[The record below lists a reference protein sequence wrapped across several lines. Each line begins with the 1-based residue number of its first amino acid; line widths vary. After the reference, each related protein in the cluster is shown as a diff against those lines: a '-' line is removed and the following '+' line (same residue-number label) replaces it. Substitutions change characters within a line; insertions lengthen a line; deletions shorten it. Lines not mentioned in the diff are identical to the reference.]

1 MSKADYSVEDF
12 ILDPDFRSWILQN
25 DQQTGAYWADFLGK
39 HPEKVSDI
47 KQARHLLIHLS
58 KKKTGLPNVAKE
70 EIWTAI
76 TEQMDRQTRS
86 GSTAKVVSLDSWS
99 AIQQY
104 NQENAR
110 KKQTAGRWKVA
121 AVFFLLGGLS
131 YFLGK
136 TLLPEAVK
144 PVMASVPEI
153 EVLQAPLG
161 VKSTIRL
168 EDGSVVFLNSG
179 SKISYIKGFTDTL
192 RLLTLEGE
200 AYFEVAPD
208 STKPFIVQTDA
219 ISTRALGTEFNVSSF
234 PGEPVSV
241 SLVKGE
247 VLVSHE
253 QAALQQRLLPGE
265 EVRASSED
273 KELTKSQF
281 DSEEV
286 LSWMNKTL
294 IFDKSPF
301 PMASRKLEAWF
312 GVELIFQNSIPKD
325 LQVSGKFI
333 DESLENI
340 LKGLSYSSRFSYR
353 IEGKK
358 IHIHF
363 NP

>member
-25 DQQTGAYWADFLGK
+25 DRQTGAYWEDFLGK
-39 HPEKVSDI
+39 HPEKISDI

-58 KKKTGLPNVAKE
+58 KKKTGLPSTAKE
-70 EIWTAI
+70 EIWIAI
-76 TEQMDRQTRS
+76 SEQLDRQTQPS
-86 GSTAKVVSLDSWS
+86 SAAKVVSLDSWS

-110 KKQTAGRWKVA
+110 KKQAEGRWKVA
-121 AVFFLLGGLS
+121 AVFFLLAGMS

-136 TLLPEAVK
+136 TLMPEAVK
-144 PVMASVPEI
+144 PAVAVVPEI
-153 EVLQAPLG
+153 EVFQAPPG
-161 VKSTIRL
+161 VKSTITL
-168 EDGSVVFLNSG
+168 EDGSIVFLNSG
-179 SKISYIKGFTDTL
+179 SKISYTKGFTDTL

-200 AYFEVAPD
+200 AYFEVAHD
-208 STKPFIVQTDA
+208 SVRPFVVQTGA

-234 PGEPVSV
+234 PGERVSV

-247 VLVSHE
+247 VLVRNE
-253 QAALQQRLLPGE
+253 QAALEQRLLPGE
-265 EVRASSED
+265 GIAASSED
-273 KELTKSQF
+273 KVLAKSLF
-281 DSEEV
+281 NSEEV

-301 PMASRKLEAWF
+301 PIASRKLEAWF
-312 GVELIFQNSIPKD
+312 GVELIFQNSAPKD
-325 LQVSGKFI
+325 LHVSGKFV

-358 IHIHF
+358 VYIQF
-363 NP
+363 NL

>member
-12 ILDPDFRSWILQN
+12 ILDPEFRSWILQN
-25 DQQTGAYWADFLGK
+25 DRQTGVYWEDFLGK
-39 HPEKVSDI
+39 HPEKVADI
-47 KQARHLLIHLS
+47 KQARRLLIHLS
-58 KKKTGLPNVAKE
+58 KKKTELSNLAKE

-76 TEQMDRQTRS
+76 SEQMNREIRS
-86 GSTAKVVSLDSWS
+86 GDTKVVSLDSWS

-104 NQENAR
+104 NQESAR
-110 KKQTAGRWKVA
+110 KTQRVWRRKFA
-121 AVFFLLGGLS
+121 AVFIALAGLG

-136 TLLPEAVK
+136 TLVPNAEKTVEAEAPLV
-144 PVMASVPEI
+144 

-161 VKSTIRL
+161 VKSTITL

-179 SKISYIKGFTDTL
+179 SKISYTKGFTDTL

-200 AYFEVAPD
+200 AYFEVAHD
-208 STKPFIVQTDA
+208 SIRPFIVQSGA

-234 PGEPVSV
+234 AGERVSV

-247 VLVSHE
+247 VLVRNE
-253 QAALQQRLLPGE
+253 RAALEQTLLPGE
-265 EVRASSED
+265 EIEASPED
-273 KELTKSQF
+273 TKLVKSQF

-301 PMASRKLEAWF
+301 PIAGKKLEAWF
-312 GVELIFQNSIPKD
+312 GVELIYQNSIPTD
-325 LQVSGKFI
+325 LHVSGKFV

-358 IHIHF
+358 AFIRF
-363 NP
+363 NS

>member
-25 DQQTGAYWADFLGK
+25 DRQAGAYWEEFLGK

-58 KKKTGLPNVAKE
+58 QKKTTLSSMVKE
-70 EIWTAI
+70 EMWTAI
-76 TEQMDRQTRS
+76 SVQMDQQPLSDTE
-86 GSTAKVVSLDSWS
+86 AKIVNLNSWS

-110 KKQTAGRWKVA
+110 KTTVAWRRKVA
-121 AVFFLLGGLS
+121 VVLLLLAGLS

-136 TLLPEAVK
+136 TLLPKAEE
-144 PVMASVPEI
+144 PVMASAPEI

-179 SKISYIKGFTDTL
+179 SKISYLKGFTDTL
-192 RLLTLEGE
+192 RLVTLEGE

-208 STKPFIVQTDA
+208 STRPFIVQTGA

-234 PGEPVSV
+234 PGERVSV

-247 VLVSHE
+247 VLVRNE
-253 QAALQQRLLPGE
+253 QEALEQRLLPGE
-265 EVRASSED
+265 GIKASSED
-273 KELTKSQF
+273 KALAMSRF
-281 DSEEV
+281 DPEEV

-294 IFDKSPF
+294 IFNQSPF
-301 PMASRKLEAWF
+301 SKASKKLEAWY
-312 GVELIFQNSIPKD
+312 GVELIFQNSVPKD
-325 LQVSGKFI
+325 LHVSGKFI

-358 IHIHF
+358 VHIQF
-363 NP
+363 NS